1 MPGSSGFDPDLKKV
15 WATVSLSYAR
25 PSLALP
31 HPGALNDEATALLS
45 YASPTWASPAS
56 SVAMVAESCAH
67 AKAVPRIGQKRTKTT
82 QRSIAE
88 HGDAQLARSHVVYTT
103 HIMDESKGLAPP
115 TPPDTS
121 SGGLVASGCDDTAP
135 GIEPVAAQAELTA
148 VQSVCLPPW
157 VTAEKP
163 RRYKTHEQEPNRL
176 VVHLIRAEGLGE
188 MRSTYVWGSP
198 VLASTCVRPHLAVM

>member
-1 MPGSSGFDPDLKKV
+1 
-15 WATVSLSYAR
+15 
-25 PSLALP
+25 
-31 HPGALNDEATALLS
+31 
-45 YASPTWASPAS
+45 
-56 SVAMVAESCAH
+56 
-67 AKAVPRIGQKRTKTT
+67 
-82 QRSIAE
+82 
-88 HGDAQLARSHVVYTT
+88 
-103 HIMDESKGLAPP
+103 MDESKGLAPP

-188 MRSTYVWGSP
+188 MRSTSRIAKVTVGSMKYQAEPTGEQQPCWDVAFSFPVTDLVTPRFQMSLMLDIAVFDKKRFSKVRVGECRIQLGQLVPYVEVVAWFNLVHSLKDKSLRPAGK
-198 VLASTCVRPHLAVM
+198 VLV

>member
-1 MPGSSGFDPDLKKV
+1 
-15 WATVSLSYAR
+15 
-25 PSLALP
+25 
-31 HPGALNDEATALLS
+31 
-45 YASPTWASPAS
+45 
-56 SVAMVAESCAH
+56 
-67 AKAVPRIGQKRTKTT
+67 
-82 QRSIAE
+82 
-88 HGDAQLARSHVVYTT
+88 
-103 HIMDESKGLAPP
+103 MDESKGLAPP